1 MDNRSQTLVLGL
13 LAGAAI
19 AWAAWML
26 LRPKKYHHEK
36 EQFMTANDLDHL
48 DSIDPNGPMGTAQPP
63 DVPYLG
69 QAVESSLDEAYGV
82 PSAGERYDSLLAS
95 NVSPL
100 EAAALPQFNVD
111 VTNPA
116 NWNAQVQLRLPLK
129 NPQWLQS
136 DPYRGD
142 INIVRQPNSCLIE
155 TSRYANRDSLNY
167 QGFFSPY
174 SNLARFQSPYMVN
187 KPCSSIGNGTNCDM

>member
-26 LRPKKYHHEK
+26 LRPKKHHHEK

-116 NWNAQVQLRLPLK
+116 NWNAQVQLRLNLK
-129 NPQWLQS
+129 NPQWLQA

>member
-1 MDNRSQTLVLGL
+1 MDKNLVLGI

-26 LRPKKYHHEK
+26 LRPKKHHHEK
-36 EQFMTANDLDHL
+36 ERFMTANDLDHL

-116 NWNAQVQLRLPLK
+116 NWNAQVQLRLPMK
-129 NPQWLQS
+129 NPQFLQA

-174 SNLARFQSPYMVN
+174 SNLARFQSPYMKN
-187 KPCSSIGNGTNCDM
+187 MPCGVTNQGTNCDM